1 MTCKDLDNSTKTPCN
16 SYIPTGFCSKP
27 NYFRCVEYMAN
38 NEPIISYSAMRDFLK
53 CEKLYY
59 HTFVSGNELIE
70 KSDALNISSYVDSCL
85 SQKKVDIT
93 SKENT
98 VWLQKARAIIDGMAT
113 LEITKHIVNQ
123 DFEPQEEFGIR
134 MDGLPLIHG
143 FIDFH
148 HVSGRFFLKLETTK
162 KIDDYKQDKF
172 KFKIED
178 QCGIYFLSNPTYEFC
193 VILPI
198 KIPELEYNE
207 NKETIEQY
215 HNRCL
220 ADIVNRPRHYFVNY
234 NYETKKFGIKLYR
247 QEIDENELIK
257 LCKWAAQSIQQCAK
271 ENYWPMRKGSCFS
284 PIKCDFYE
292 ACSIG
297 ISEDR
302 YRRKEIK

>member
-1 MTCKDLDNSTKTPCN
+1 
-16 SYIPTGFCSKP
+16 
-27 NYFRCVEYMAN
+27 MAN
-38 NEPIISYSAMRDFLK
+38 NEPTISYPAIRSFLR

-59 HTFVSGNELIE
+59 HVFVSGDELIE
-70 KSDALNISSYVDSCL
+70 KSDALNISSYVDSVL
-85 SQKKVDIT
+85 SEKKVDIT
-93 SKENT
+93 GEENT
-98 VWLQKARAIIDGMAT
+98 VWLQKARAIIDAMAT
-113 LEITKHIVNQ
+113 LEIINNIVNSQ
-123 DFEPQEEFGIR
+123 FKSQKEFTIQRDGSPQ
-134 MDGLPLIHG
+134 IHG

-148 HVSGRFFLKLETTK
+148 HISNRFFLKLKVTK

-172 KFKIED
+172 KFKLED
-178 QCGIYFLSNPTYEFC
+178 QCGIYFLSNPMYEFC

-207 NKETIEQY
+207 NKETIQQY
-215 HNRCL
+215 YNRCL
-220 ADIVNRPRHYFVNY
+220 TDITNRPRHYFVNY

-247 QEIDENELIK
+247 QEIDENELMK
-257 LCKWAAQSIQQCAK
+257 LCKWAVQNIQQCAK

-302 YRRKEIK
+302 YKKREKK

>member
-1 MTCKDLDNSTKTPCN
+1 MT
-16 SYIPTGFCSKP
+16 
-27 NYFRCVEYMAN
+27 N
-38 NEPIISYSAMRDFLK
+38 NEPIISYPAMRDFLR

-59 HTFVSGNELIE
+59 YTNILWLERIE
-70 KSDALNISSYVDSCL
+70 RSDALKIEKYVDSVL
-85 SQKKVDIT
+85 SQKEVDIT
-93 SKENT
+93 EKKNKMNDILKELEEGLDQLLT
-98 VWLQKARAIIDGMAT
+98 KQEDEEAVWLSKAKAIIEGMNT

-123 DFEPQEEFGIR
+123 DFESQKEFMIR
-134 MDGLPLIHG
+134 QDGLPQIHG

-148 HVSGRFFLKLETTK
+148 HVSDRFFLKLKTAK

-172 KFKIED
+172 KFQIED
-178 QCGIYFLSNPTYEFC
+178 QCGMYFLSNPAYEFC

-215 HNRCL
+215 YNRCL
-220 ADIVNRPRHYFVNY
+220 TDITNRPRHYFVNY

-247 QEIDENELIK
+247 QEINENELIK
-257 LCKWAAQSIQQCAK
+257 LCKWTAQSIQRCAK

-302 YRRKEIK
+302 YKKREKL